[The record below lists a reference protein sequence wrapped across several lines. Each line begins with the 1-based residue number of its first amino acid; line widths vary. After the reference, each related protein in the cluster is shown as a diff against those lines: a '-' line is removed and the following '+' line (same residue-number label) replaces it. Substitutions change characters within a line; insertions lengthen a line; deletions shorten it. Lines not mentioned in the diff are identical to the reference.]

1 MNIMQKYKVRS
12 INLKFFNHSRTIIN
26 RIKQLIFWYTFN
38 YYNLT
43 GKALSPV
50 SIGIDP
56 GNICNLKCPLC
67 PTGSSKLNYKRS
79 IMTLDTF
86 KTVIDKI
93 PSLKRISLFNWGE
106 PFLNTEIFEMI
117 KYAKKKNIFLTL
129 HSNFS
134 LRKDTRFFVNIVQ
147 SGLDNLTLSIDGGTQ
162 ANYEKFRVG
171 GDLDLVIS
179 NIKKLVDIKN
189 QYHSTKPEII
199 WKFTVNKFNEQEINL
214 AQEIATQIGVKFIT
228 SKVEVHD
235 MPDAFFDAPIA
246 ERNKKWLPENQGYTH
261 ELSINRPCDR
271 LFTSLVVN
279 PDGKVFPCCYLTDEN
294 NVFGDLLQ
302 DDFQDVWQNDKFRY
316 SRSLFTN
323 KKYSGKVKTACSQC
337 NRFKHKS

>member
-1 MNIMQKYKVRS
+1 MFMNIRF
-12 INLKFFNHSRTIIN
+12 LKHSRKIIN
-26 RIKQLIFWYTFN
+26 RIKKLIFWYSFN

-43 GKALSPV
+43 GKALAPV

-67 PTGSSKLNYKRS
+67 PTGSGNLNYKRS
-79 IMTLDTF
+79 FMDLATF

-106 PFLNTEIFEMI
+106 PFLNKEIFEMI
-117 KYAKKKNIFLTL
+117 KYAKNKKIFVTV

-134 LRKDTRFFVNIVQ
+134 LKKDNNFFVNIVQ
-147 SGLDNLTLSIDGGTQ
+147 SGLDNLTLSIDGAFQ
-162 ANYEKFRVG
+162 ARYEKFRVG

-179 NIKKLVDIKN
+179 NIKTLIDVKN
-189 QYHSTKPEII
+189 QYQSKKPEII
-199 WKFTVNKFNEQEINL
+199 WKYTINQFNEQEIDV
-214 AQEIATQIGVKFIT
+214 AKKIAAQIGIKFIT

-235 MPDAFFDAPIA
+235 MPDAFFDTPIT
-246 ERNKKWLPENQGYTH
+246 ERNQQWLPKNQEYIH
-261 ELSINRPCDR
+261 ELSVNRPCDR

-294 NVFGDLLQ
+294 NVFGDLLK
-302 DDFQDVWQNDKFRY
+302 DDFQDIWQNDKFRY
-316 SRSLFTN
+316 SRNLFTN
-323 KKYSGKVKTACSQC
+323 KKHSTKPVKTACSQC
-337 NRFKHKS
+337 NRFKHTS